1 MATIKITEF
10 TDRKTVRDFLDMF
23 ESDIRSVCEKYGL
36 NYERTKASYSS
47 NVVSL
52 SCDLRPTDAPY
63 SASEHARSDA
73 FAKTHGIEFGEHFIG
88 SKYRIRFKGAIRL
101 ATVTGIRH
109 SARKY
114 PVRIVLDDGTV
125 VVTTTASLKGAYDA
139 SGSETIESI
148 KTYLAYTFDDD
159 TMTDAQ
165 TTAWDAVDASIACL
179 VSREKEPHFYELLD
193 DIAENYWKRFS
204 EDTQNSLAHTLRN
217 FIEKSITSDEVVR
230 RFEKVIS
237 HVYSF

>member
-1 MATIKITEF
+1 MKITEF

-23 ESDIRSVCEKYGL
+23 ESDIRGVCEKYGL

-109 SARKY
+109 YARKY

-139 SGSETIESI
+139 SGSETTESI
-148 KTYLAYTFDDD
+148 KTILHIRS
-159 TMTDAQ
+159 
-165 TTAWDAVDASIACL
+165 TTI
-179 VSREKEPHFYELLD
+179 R
-193 DIAENYWKRFS
+193 
-204 EDTQNSLAHTLRN
+204 
-217 FIEKSITSDEVVR
+217 
-230 RFEKVIS
+230 
-237 HVYSF
+237 